1 MATVGKQAITLRVKN
16 VLQTTKHDKASV
28 FHVAFSQN
36 IIFHMINTDYSAE
49 RCGGKIQSTNWGTCI
64 KHSNNPL
71 TPIFILKDEK

>member
-1 MATVGKQAITLRVKN
+1 MATVGEQAITLRVKN
-16 VLQTTKHDKASV
+16 VLQTTKQDKAPV

-49 RCGGKIQSTNWGTCI
+49 RCGETFSQQIGGTCI